1 MNVINKADLQIIEA
15 VLPTQKEEVENDE
28 YGLKADKNDNND
40 VDIMGEDDV
49 EIDEDQA
56 SALTQN
62 MIPHDD
68 AIFAAVARQ
77 YNIDAEQIYGDK
89 ALRNYE
95 EDDTVSNVKSVTS
108 S

>member
-1 MNVINKADLQIIEA
+1 M
-15 VLPTQKEEVENDE
+15 
-28 YGLKADKNDNND
+28 
-40 VDIMGEDDV
+40 
-49 EIDEDQA
+49 

-62 MIPHDD
+62 MIPHED
-68 AIFAAVARQ
+68 AIVAAVARQ

>member
-1 MNVINKADLQIIEA
+1 MED
-15 VLPTQKEEVENDE
+15 ENDE
-28 YGLKADKNDNND
+28 YGLKVATKNEND
-40 VDIMGEDDV
+40 CVEDFEEGDV
-49 EIDEDQA
+49 EIEDDQA

-62 MIPHDD
+62 MIPHED
-68 AIFAAVARQ
+68 AIVAAVARQ

-95 EDDTVSNVKSVTS
+95 EDDTVSNIKSVTS

>member
-1 MNVINKADLQIIEA
+1 
-15 VLPTQKEEVENDE
+15 
-28 YGLKADKNDNND
+28 
-40 VDIMGEDDV
+40 
-49 EIDEDQA
+49 
-56 SALTQN
+56 
-62 MIPHDD
+62 MIPHED

-95 EDDTVSNVKSVTS
+95 EDDTVSNIKSVTS